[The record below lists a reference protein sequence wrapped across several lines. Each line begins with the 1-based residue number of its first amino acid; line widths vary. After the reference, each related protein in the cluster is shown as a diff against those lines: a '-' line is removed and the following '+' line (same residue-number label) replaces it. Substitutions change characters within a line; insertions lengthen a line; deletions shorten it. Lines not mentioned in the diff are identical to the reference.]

1 MPSLAPAPRNR
12 ISILEKR
19 AALIQ
24 GTRAFFIK
32 QGFLEVETP
41 LRIPAPAPE
50 AHIEPERAGEW
61 YLQTSPELCMKRL
74 LAAGCSR
81 IFQICKCF
89 RRHERGDRH
98 LPEMTMLEW
107 YRVAADY
114 RDLMTDCEGLL
125 HSLAQDFA
133 LHLNGQTLNLTPPW
147 PRLTLDAAFQR
158 YAPISLDQALAED
171 HFEEIL
177 VRDIEPHL
185 GRETPVFLCDYPAT
199 QASLSRLHPDNPALA
214 ERFELYVNGV
224 ELANGFSELTD
235 AGEQRLRFQREQE
248 TIAALGRQPGP
259 MPESFL
265 VDLARMPPA
274 AGIALGIDRLV
285 MLFTGA
291 SRIDQV
297 VSFVPEGL

>member
-1 MPSLAPAPRNR
+1 LK
-12 ISILEKR
+12 ER

-24 GTRAFFIK
+24 GTRSFFIS

-41 LRIPAPAPE
+41 IRIPSPAPE
-50 AHIEPERAGEW
+50 AHIEPERAGDW

-74 LAAGCSR
+74 LAAGCTR

-107 YRVAADY
+107 YRAEADY
-114 RDLMTDCEGLL
+114 RDVMSDCEGLL
-125 HSLAQDFA
+125 HSLENCGI
-133 LHLNGQTLNLTPPW
+133 LHGTNQAIDLTPPW
-147 PRLTLDAAFQR
+147 PRLTLHAAFER
-158 YAPISLDQALAED
+158 YAPISLDQALLD
-171 HFEEIL
+171 DCFEEVL
-177 VRDIEPHL
+177 VHDIEPHL
-185 GRETPVFLCDYPAT
+185 GQKTPVFLYDYPAS

-214 ERFELYVNGV
+214 ERFELYINGV

-235 AGEQRLRFQREQE
+235 ASEQRRRFRIEQK
-248 TIAALGRQPGP
+248 IISSLGRQPGP
-259 MPESFL
+259 MPDPFL
-265 VDLARMPPA
+265 ADLTRMPPA

-297 VSFVPEGL
+297 VAFSPEGL